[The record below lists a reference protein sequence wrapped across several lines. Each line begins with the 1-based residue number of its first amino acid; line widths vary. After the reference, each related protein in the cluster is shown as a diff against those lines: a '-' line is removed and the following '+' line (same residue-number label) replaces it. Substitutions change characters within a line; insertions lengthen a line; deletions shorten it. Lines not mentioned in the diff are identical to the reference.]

1 MFASYHLRAARP
13 EDCAQIQ
20 SLHQDALSEGV
31 IGGTEDRRVIE
42 ALLEESTPGI
52 DGLIAAGRYFV
63 LERDGMVVAGAGWA
77 PQGSPQSSPQ
87 GSPQSSP
94 QNSLGDTAFIR
105 AVVVHPDHRDTV
117 LVRTLVEV
125 AEDAAATAGY
135 SLFLAPVT
143 PAIAR
148 LFEQL
153 GYHGAGAIDVEV
165 AAGCRL
171 SCRKMWKY
179 AA

>member
-13 EDCAQIQ
+13 ADCAQIQ

-31 IGGTEDRRVIE
+31 IGGAEDRRVIE
-42 ALLEESTPGI
+42 ALLQESTPGI

-77 PQGSPQSSPQ
+77 PQGSIQ
-87 GSPQSSP
+87 G
-94 QNSLGDTAFIR
+94 SLGDAAFIR
-105 AVVVHPDHRDTV
+105 AVVVHPDHRDTD

-143 PAIAR
+143 PAIGR

-153 GYHGAGAIDVEV
+153 GYHGTGAIDVEV
-165 AAGCRL
+165 AAGFRL